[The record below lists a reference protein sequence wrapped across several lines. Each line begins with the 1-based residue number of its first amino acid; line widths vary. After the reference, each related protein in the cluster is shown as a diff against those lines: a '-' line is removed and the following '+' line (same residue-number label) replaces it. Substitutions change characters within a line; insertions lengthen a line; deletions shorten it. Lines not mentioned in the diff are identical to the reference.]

1 MLRTNFFVAA
11 AVVMGHAV
19 VAQQDTM
26 VMRYAGS
33 ITEEELR
40 THLTIL
46 ASDAYEGREA
56 GMKGQKMAADYLK
69 QQFAAFGIGPVPMAA
84 ELGLVDGYF
93 QPFGLV
99 VEQPGSLVLE
109 ADGKQYKFL
118 EGQLYF
124 SNRTPADI
132 SFTELAYTN
141 AEGLAAL
148 PNGTRAALIILP
160 SKDNT
165 SGADLS
171 RLSSLSAAFAA
182 KGGELLLVTAE
193 NFDLTM
199 QEYGHWLG
207 STRMR
212 LADEAK
218 KKPAKQGTQTML
230 ITPALATTLLAKGNL
245 AYTKELKKAKKGK
258 AKKMRTIA
266 SALTVLNRPTYTP
279 MGSENV
285 LAYIE
290 GTDKKDEI
298 VVVTAH
304 YDHIGAHDG
313 EVYNGAD
320 DDGSGTVALLEMAQA
335 FAQAKREGRGPR
347 RSILFMPVS
356 AEEKGLLGSRYYSDH
371 PVFPLENT
379 VCNLNIDMIGRT
391 DSAHAKSAPY
401 VYIIGS
407 NRLSTELHAVNQR
420 ANDVYVGIDLD
431 ETFNAPDDPNRF
443 YFRSD
448 HYNFARK
455 GVPVI
460 FYFSGVHED
469 YHQPGD
475 ETEKI
480 RFDLL
485 RIRTA
490 LVFHTAWEVA
500 NREGRLVVDGKVEDE
515 ED

>member
-1 MLRTNFFVAA
+1 MVAMA
-11 AVVMGHAV
+11 AMVHAGF
-19 VAQQDTM
+19 AQQDT
-26 VMRYAGS
+26 VVLRYANT
-33 ITEEELR
+33 ITEADLR

-46 ASDAYEGREA
+46 ASDEYEGREA
-56 GMKGQKMAADYLK
+56 GMKGQKMAAEYLK
-69 QQFAAFGIGPVPMAA
+69 EQFMAFGIPPIPMAGDR
-84 ELGLVDGYF
+84 GLVDGYF

-109 ADGKQYKFL
+109 VAGKQYRFL
-118 EGQLYF
+118 EDQLYF
-124 SNRTPADI
+124 SNRTPTDMAFAEI
-132 SFTELAYTN
+132 VCTN
-141 AEGLAAL
+141 AIGLSAL
-148 PNGTRAALIILP
+148 QKGTRVALVLLP
-160 SKDNT
+160 TKDKT
-165 SGADLS
+165 RALEMAQ
-171 RLSSLSAAFAA
+171 LSALGTTFGVQ
-182 KGGELLLVTAE
+182 GGELLLVATESFGA
-193 NFDLTM
+193 TK

-207 STRMR
+207 GTRMR
-212 LADEAK
+212 LAEAA
-218 KKPAKQGTQTML
+218 PTNALKQGVQIMV
-230 ITPALATTLLAKGNL
+230 ISPAVATAILAKGNK
-245 AYTKELKKAKKGK
+245 AYAKEMRRAQRGGTAKA
-258 AKKMRTIA
+258 RTIA
-266 SALTVLNRPTYTP
+266 IDASILNRPVRTP
-279 MGSENV
+279 LSSENV
-285 LAYIE
+285 LAYVE
-290 GTDKKDEI
+290 GGDKREEV

-347 RSILFMPVS
+347 RSMLFMPVS
-356 AEEKGLLGSRYYSDH
+356 AEEKGLLGSEYYSEH
-371 PVFPLENT
+371 PVFPLEST

-391 DSAHAKSAPY
+391 DSAHAQSGPY

-407 NRLSTELHAVNQR
+407 NRLSTELHAVNQK
-420 ANDVYVGIDLD
+420 ANEVYVGIDLD

-475 ETEKI
+475 ETQKI

-485 RIRTA
+485 RQRTA

-515 ED
+515 